1 VKNVFL
7 SLFSLASLLV
17 ACFPMQ
23 ALARD
28 LLQASTSNL
37 LASSK
42 AETELSKE
50 MRGLKSGS
58 GSISN
63 YQLPSLKAF
72 TAQDILKQNRT
83 YERFGSF
90 YKGLVRM
97 EDYLDL
103 NLLKQVEDDQR
114 LAQSVFM
121 YQGGK
126 ELAQLAL
133 DAPIGEYLKKS
144 LRKLIWIRDLTSLSV
159 TKNNEGKLS
168 LDSRYSS
175 RSGEETLAWFKI
187 HLSPKRGLEPRVRIL
202 NKLTLSYDFLE
213 SATLI
218 EYEADF

>member
-1 VKNVFL
+1 
-7 SLFSLASLLV
+7 
-17 ACFPMQ
+17 MQ
-23 ALARD
+23 ALAGD
-28 LLQASTSNL
+28 ILPAPDSNL
-37 LASSK
+37 LVNTQGES
-42 AETELSKE
+42 ELSKE
-50 MRGLKSGS
+50 MRGLKSRS
-58 GSISN
+58 VSSSS
-63 YQLPSLKAF
+63 YQLPSMSAF
-72 TAQDILKQNRT
+72 TAEEILKENRT

-121 YQGGK
+121 YQSGK
-126 ELAQLAL
+126 ELAQIAL

-159 TKNNEGKLS
+159 TKNSEGKLH

-175 RSGEETLAWFKI
+175 RNGEETLAWFKI